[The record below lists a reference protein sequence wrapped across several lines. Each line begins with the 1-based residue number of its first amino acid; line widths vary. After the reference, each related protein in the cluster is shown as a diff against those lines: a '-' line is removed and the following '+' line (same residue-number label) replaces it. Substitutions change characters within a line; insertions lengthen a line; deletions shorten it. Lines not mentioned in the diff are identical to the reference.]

1 MGMSP
6 HSTTTR
12 SLAAAASALLV
23 AAVYVLRL
31 NRAAGLAVDDAWY
44 VLLGQSLADG
54 RPFALISS
62 AAAPILPSV
71 PPVFPAILA
80 TVFAI
85 VPTFPDNIWLLKSV
99 SIAAM
104 LGAGGCTFLYARR
117 ERRLPMFLAGCVAIA
132 VTLTPAF
139 VFLATSTVMAECV
152 FTVLQLASVLVV
164 ERAAADPD
172 EPRARRT
179 AAMAGALA
187 AMTWLVRSAGIVLI
201 AAALLRLVR
210 TRRWPIVAMFVFILA
225 DCAVPWLIYSQLH
238 QPTAADRD
246 RNGGSIAVSYGDAI
260 RLRIAGTA
268 SSGRISPGELP
279 RRAARNALNV
289 FGRDI
294 GGIIAPVLYRP
305 AIESGEEVFSLGALG
320 FLAGSMGN
328 APLTIA
334 LSLLLSA
341 VVIAGYVADGT
352 ERLTVVEL
360 LVPLTISMVLVYPYW
375 TFRFILPLAPFI
387 FIYLLSGWRV
397 LTSRV
402 STVDVWRPARVVVLS
417 IVALQLI
424 DHAAY
429 IRVYRDEQLAQQIEW
444 VAESRDIDRAFA
456 WMQANLADTGSVAS
470 TNPALVYLHTGRKG
484 VTFDGSTL
492 KLDEWKALGIRYVA
506 SFRSSEIPQALKPSR
521 VVYRDVR
528 RRWWIVDLS

>member
-1 MGMSP
+1 
-6 HSTTTR
+6 
-12 SLAAAASALLV
+12 LAAAASALLV

-31 NRAAGLAVDDAWY
+31 NRAAGLVVDDAWY

-54 RPFALISS
+54 GRFALVSS

-71 PPVFPAILA
+71 PPIFPAILA
-80 TVFAI
+80 AVFAI
-85 VPTFPDNIWLLKSV
+85 VPSFPDNVWLLKSV

-117 ERRLPMFLAGCVAIA
+117 DRRLPPFLAACVAIA
-132 VTLTPAF
+132 VALTPAF
-139 VFLATSTVMAECV
+139 VFLATSTVMAEYV
-152 FTVLQLASVLVV
+152 FTLLQLASVLVV

-172 EPRARRT
+172 ESRARRT
-179 AAMAGALA
+179 AALAGALA
-187 AMTWLVRSAGIVLI
+187 AVTWLIRSAGIVLI

-210 TRRWPIVAMFVFILA
+210 ARRWPVVAMFIFILA
-225 DCAVPWLIYSQLH
+225 DCSVPWLIYSQLH

-246 RNGGSIAVSYGDAI
+246 RNGGSIAVSYSDAI
-260 RLRIAGTA
+260 RLRVAGTT
-268 SSGRISPGELP
+268 SSGRVSPGELP
-279 RRAARNALNV
+279 VRAARNALNI

-341 VVIAGYVADGT
+341 VVIVGYRASAT
-352 ERLTVVEL
+352 EQISVVEL
-360 LVPLTISMVLVYPYW
+360 LVPLTMLMVLVYPYW

-387 FIYLLSGWRV
+387 FIYLLRGCRT

-402 STVDVWRPARVVVLS
+402 SGADPWRPLRIVVLS

-429 IRVYRDEQLAQQIEW
+429 VRVYRDQQLARQIDW
-444 VAESRDIDRAFA
+444 VGESDDIDKAFA
-456 WMQANLADTGSVAS
+456 WMQANLADSGSIAS
-470 TNPALVYLHTGRKG
+470 TNPALVYLRTGRKG

-492 KLDEWKALGIRYVA
+492 KFEEWKALGIRYVA
-506 SFRSSEIPQALKPSR
+506 SFRPGEVPAGLARGR
-521 VVYRDVR
+521 VIYRDPL
-528 RRWWIVDLS
+528 RRWWIVDLP